1 MADKE
6 CPTCHRKNKAN
17 ASFCVYCGASLAFD
31 VKNLP
36 STSRIGF
43 DIEKEFKPA
52 TRLGA
57 FKTPERGIAFY
68 VTDSA
73 APIAIV
79 EKSEFI
85 IGRKLAEVKTE
96 VFVDLT
102 PYEAYEKGISHRH
115 AMVRQVETGYE
126 IIDLFSTNGT
136 SVNNQQLVPLKPHIL
151 HSGSEI
157 RLGKLILYAIF
168 DAQKLEPDIP

>member
-1 MADKE
+1 MAEKE
-6 CPTCHRKNKAN
+6 CPTCHRNNKAN
-17 ASFCVYCGASLAFD
+17 ASFCIYCGASLTFN
-31 VKNLP
+31 VKSLP
-36 STSRIGF
+36 TTSQIGI
-43 DIEKEFKPA
+43 DIGKEFKPA

-68 VTDSA
+68 ITDFA

-115 AMVRQVETGYE
+115 AMVRLVETGYE

-136 SVNNQQLVPLKPHIL
+136 SVNNQQLVPLKPHVL

-157 RLGKLILYAIF
+157 RLGKLNLYAIF
-168 DAQKLEPDIP
+168 DAQKFKQDAD